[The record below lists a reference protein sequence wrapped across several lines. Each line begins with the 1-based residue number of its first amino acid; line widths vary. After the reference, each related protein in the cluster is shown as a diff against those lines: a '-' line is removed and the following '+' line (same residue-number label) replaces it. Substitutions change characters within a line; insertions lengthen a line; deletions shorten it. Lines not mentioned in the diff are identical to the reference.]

1 MQASAS
7 TPVKASVAAAF
18 AAALLAAWVVGS
30 AHVAPY
36 LLPAPAS
43 VARAA
48 IAFFTSPRQLGHLG
62 ITLFHIGAS
71 IALPFVVGA
80 ALALLA
86 HTFPATAP
94 AIHRRLSP
102 FLNSFSGIGWT
113 LLGVIWFGVSSLS
126 VIFAISVVLLP
137 FAIVNLGEG
146 LAAQDRE
153 DSEAGTGGNLRSV
166 QIWRPLRAIARVAD
180 GPDEDGVY
188 GPRKDGII
196 GAWQQAVD
204 AASWELTAGAAG
216 TEAQDALDELQRR
229 AEAWG
234 AAGADEDE
242 PGVIVTEEDDYSDEE
257 EDEGLWTRQ

>member
-126 VIFAISVVLLP
+126 VIFASSVVLLP

-153 DSEAGTGGNLRSV
+153 LVEMSHSFGRDRWRIMTRVTLPGLLPFVAATLRIMFGVS
-166 QIWRPLRAIARVAD
+166 WKVA
-180 GPDEDGVY
+180 
-188 GPRKDGII
+188 
-196 GAWQQAVD
+196 
-204 AASWELTAGAAG
+204 LTAELFGGDRGLGYVVNLARQDYDTETIFTVILFIVISVYLADRLIFLRLERATARRFGA
-216 TEAQDALDELQRR
+216 R
-229 AEAWG
+229 A
-234 AAGADEDE
+234 
-242 PGVIVTEEDDYSDEE
+242 P
-257 EDEGLWTRQ
+257 